1 MKIKCK
7 RNILIQGKAYV
18 AGDVVEVAENVGL
31 DLVNTGKVEVVED
44 KVGITDRAIG
54 LTKKSAASLV
64 KRNTKKNAK

>member
-7 RNILIQGKAYV
+7 RNILIGGV
-18 AGDVVEVAENVGL
+18 AHEVGDIVEVADNIGL
-31 DLVNTGKVEVVED
+31 DLVNTGKVEVYED
-44 KVGITDRAIG
+44 KMGIADRAIG

>member
-7 RNILIQGKAYV
+7 RNIVIKGV
-18 AGDVVEVAENVGL
+18 AHSVGDVVEVEDNIGL
-31 DLVNTGKVEVVED
+31 DLVNTGRVEVYED
-44 KVGITDRAIG
+44 KVGITDRAVG

>member
-7 RNILIQGKAYV
+7 RNILIQGKARV
-18 AGDVVEVAENVGL
+18 VGDIVELPENIGF

-54 LTKKSAASLV
+54 LTKKSATSLV

>member
-7 RNILIQGKAYV
+7 RNILIQGKAHEI
-18 AGDVVEVAENVGL
+18 GDIVELPENIGF

-64 KRNTKKNAK
+64 KRNTKKK

>member
-7 RNILIQGKAYV
+7 RNIVIKGV
-18 AGDVVEVAENVGL
+18 AHVVGDIVEVTDSIGL
-31 DLVNTGKVEVVED
+31 DLVNTGRVEVYED
-44 KVGITDRAIG
+44 KIGITDRAVG

>member
-7 RNILIQGKAYV
+7 RNIVIKGV
-18 AGDVVEVAENVGL
+18 AHVVGDIVEVSESMGL
-31 DLVNTGKVEVVED
+31 DLVNTGRVEVYED
-44 KVGITDRAIG
+44 KIGITDRAVG